1 MSGGVWTEVT
11 DETCVNMSRDEMIA
25 GIPSD
30 GDAGAPF
37 LNNININ

>member
-11 DETCVNMSRDEMIA
+11 DDTCVNTSRDEMIA
-25 GIPSD
+25 GTPSD
-30 GDAGAPF
+30 DDAGAPV